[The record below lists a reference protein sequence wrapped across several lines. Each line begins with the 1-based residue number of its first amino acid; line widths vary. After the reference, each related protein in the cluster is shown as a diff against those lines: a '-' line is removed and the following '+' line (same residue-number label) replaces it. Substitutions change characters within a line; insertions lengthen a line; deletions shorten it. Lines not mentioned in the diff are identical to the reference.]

1 MFSFFRQ
8 RFREWPRSGTR
19 AGARRH
25 PVRHLEC
32 DSPEDRLL
40 LSLTGAQLLANSL
53 PAADHAVTA
62 SASNGSSVAVWQAPS
77 GRSNFSAALQKARG
91 K

>member
-40 LSLTGAQLLANSL
+40 LSLT
-53 PAADHAVTA
+53 PI
-62 SASNGSSVAVWQAPS
+62 SAEP
-77 GRSNFSAALQKARG
+77 
-91 K
+91 